1 MSMTETTTS
10 RGAAA
15 EDIAQSHL
23 EEQGLTF
30 VERNFRCRMGEID
43 IIMRDS
49 KNVLVFVEVRLRN
62 REDHVSGAESITRS
76 KLQRLAR
83 TAEMY
88 LHMHPEESEVD
99 QECRFDVISIGSS
112 IEWIK
117 NAFTLEDLSR

>member
-1 MSMTETTTS
+1 MTMAETTTS

-15 EDIAQSHL
+15 EDLAQSHL
-23 EEQGLTF
+23 EERGLTL
-30 VERNFRCRMGEID
+30 VERNFRCRAGEID

-49 KNVLVFVEVRLRN
+49 DVLVFVEVRLRN
-62 REDHVSGAESITRS
+62 REDHVTGAESITRS

-88 LHMHPEESEVD
+88 LHMHPDAVD
-99 QECRFDVISIGSS
+99 SECRFDVISIGNSV
-112 IEWIK
+112 EWIR